1 MIKGFQDQKSSRTW
15 VFFVERYDSNIIENE
30 SILVTFLT
38 ISFNQKACV
47 ENVDFSKI
55 PNSKII
61 ERWSYDEANTLPQ
74 RFVGRH
80 VSNVPSV
87 VFSCGFRWC
96 HSGEVF
102 LFPFRHGIPDRL
114 VTSNGPGQLSWR
126 RFFSKRDPSPKPV
139 ETCGMTSWQAT
150 LHCRETYFTTEPW
163 SLELESIKRELSYQ
177 TRQQWKFF
185 QTTMKKKLHKCSSME
200 TPCKRV

>member
-139 ETCGMTSWQAT
+139 ETCGMRVQHVPFGRQADKPHSTVGKHISPLNHDRWSWRVS
-150 LHCRETYFTTEPW
+150 REN
-163 SLELESIKRELSYQ
+163 
-177 TRQQWKFF
+177 
-185 QTTMKKKLHKCSSME
+185 
-200 TPCKRV
+200 